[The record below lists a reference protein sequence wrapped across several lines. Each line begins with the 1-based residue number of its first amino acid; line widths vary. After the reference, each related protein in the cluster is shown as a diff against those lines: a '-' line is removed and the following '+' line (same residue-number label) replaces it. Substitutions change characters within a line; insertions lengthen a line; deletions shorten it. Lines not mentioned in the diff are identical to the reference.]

1 MSDKGRI
8 VQGCNNKISKK
19 ISNSMFFF
27 ENKEHFAHIYS
38 SIILKNLLL
47 LWQKLDF
54 FKVKFY
60 KTPIPTNPFFNYL
73 WLQDKKVKEKI

>member
-8 VQGCNNKISKK
+8 VQGCNNKVSKK
-19 ISNSMFFF
+19 ISNSMFFL
-27 ENKEHFAHIYS
+27 KDHFAHIYS
-38 SIILKNLLL
+38 SKILKNLLL
-47 LWQKLDF
+47 LWKKLDF

-73 WLQDKKVKEKI
+73 LLQDKKVKEKI